1 MRHALVAVGKNQRNV
16 VTLIRMKLKHY
27 QEKVLK
33 ELKEYLSSLST
44 FKAKYEK
51 ALQFDADMAKDY
63 NFPKRAWENSTGR
76 TIYHSKTNGLG
87 EPLPDIYLK
96 VPTGG
101 GKTILACHSI
111 DLIQKTYL
119 ESQTGLILWIVP
131 STQIYRQTITALRNR
146 EHPYRQILDISS
158 GGRTLIK
165 EKAELFNRLDVEE
178 HLVVLML
185 MLPSASRQ
193 NKETLRMFRDSGG
206 FTDFFPP
213 EDNFKGHEEL
223 FKLFPNLDCF
233 TMPGEVFGTQ
243 IKTSL
248 GNTLRLLKPFIIIDE
263 GHKAYSETALDT
275 IRNFNPSFILELS
288 ATPPPHSNDLV
299 KITGRELHDEEMIK
313 LDIHLIN
320 KTTPKWQDTLLS
332 SFEKLAEL
340 EKIAREYE
348 ANTGKYIRPSCLI
361 QVERT
366 GKDQRDS
373 KFIHAEDAKEFLIKK
388 CNVPME
394 QIAIKSS
401 EKDDIEGIDLFANDC
416 PIRFIITKQ
425 ALQEGWDFSFAY
437 VLTILTN
444 PTSATGITQ
453 LVGRILRQP
462 FGQKTQIRMLDE
474 CYVFTFKQNASKLVR
489 EIKIGLESEGLG
501 DIAGR
506 IVTDEGAVDDGLFKE
521 VDIEYRP
528 GFKKFKG
535 KIYLPKFVIQEKESW
550 RDINFDI
557 DLLSEI
563 DWEAIELTEV
573 SNITL
578 NPDQRVGEID
588 LTIGYP
594 EENWNE
600 LIQRGVVKSKGTLE
614 IDETFLARQLG
625 DLIPNP
631 WIAYKKGDDAL
642 AILRKKYKSHVNK
655 TIVEANFVF
664 IIEELKKIIEKE
676 RNRLAEDVF
685 HKLIDSKKL
694 FFFLLEG
701 KGHHQIPSR
710 IKVKGNKQLVQADN
724 SPIQRSL
731 FEQSFEEEYNETEKR
746 VAIYLDEQEKLLWW
760 YRNISRQHYH
770 IQGWKKNKIYPDFI
784 TAGKDQEDE
793 TDYST
798 VYVLETKGVQ
808 LKANDDTRYKESVFA
823 LCNELGA
830 KKPWKELFDG
840 FPDHNFE
847 FQVVFEDEWQN
858 KINFLLEN

>member
-1 MRHALVAVGKNQRNV
+1 MR
-16 VTLIRMKLKHY
+16 LKHY
-27 QEKVLK
+27 QEKVIKQLR
-33 ELKEYLSSLST
+33 EYLSALT
-44 FKAKYEK
+44 EFKAKYKK
-51 ALQFDADMAKDY
+51 ALAFDADMAKDY
-63 NFPKRAWENSTGR
+63 NFPKRAWESATGK
-76 TIYHSKTNGLG
+76 TIYYSKTNGLG

-101 GKTILACHSI
+101 GKTLLACHSI
-111 DLIQKTYL
+111 DLIQKNYL
-119 ESQTGLILWIVP
+119 ERQTGLVLWIVP
-131 STQIYRQTITALRNR
+131 SNQIYRQTISALRNR

-165 EKAELFNRLDVEE
+165 EKTELFNRLDVEE
-178 HLVVLML
+178 HLIVLML
-185 MLPSASRQ
+185 MLPSAARQ

-213 EDNFKGHEEL
+213 EDDFKGHEEL
-223 FKLFPNLDCF
+223 VKLLPNLDCF
-233 TMPGEVFGTQ
+233 SSEGEVFGTQ
-243 IKTSL
+243 VKTSL
-248 GNTLRLLKPFIIIDE
+248 GNTLRLLKPLIIIDE
-263 GHKAYSETALDT
+263 GHKAYSDTALNT

-288 ATPPPHSNDLV
+288 ATPPPHSNELV

-332 SFEKLAEL
+332 SFEKLTEL
-340 EKIAREYE
+340 ERKAKEYE

-366 GKDQRDS
+366 GKDQRDG
-373 KFIHAEDAKEFLIKK
+373 KFIHAEDAKDFLIKK
-388 CNVPME
+388 CNIPVD

-401 EKDDIEGIDLFANDC
+401 EKDDIEGLNLFSSDC

-444 PTSATGITQ
+444 PSSATGITQ

-462 FGQKTQIRMLDE
+462 FGQKTQIKMLDE
-474 CYVFTFKQNASKLVR
+474 CYVYTFKQNASKLVR
-489 EIKIGLESEGLG
+489 EIKSGLESEGLG

-506 IVTDEGAVDDGLFKE
+506 IVSDEGAADDSLFKE
-521 VDIEYRP
+521 KDIEYRP
-528 GFKKFKG
+528 GFKKFDG
-535 KIYLPKFVIQEKESW
+535 KIYLPKFVIQEKGSW
-550 RDINFDI
+550 RDVNFEV
-557 DLLSEI
+557 DLLSQI
-563 DWEAIELTEV
+563 DWEKIDLKEV
-573 SNITL
+573 NGITL
-578 NPDQRVGEID
+578 NADQRAGEID
-588 LTIGYP
+588 LAIGYD
-594 EENWNE
+594 EKGFGY
-600 LIQRGVVKSKGTLE
+600 LRDKGVYTPKGTLE

-631 WIAYKKGDDAL
+631 WIAYQKGDE
-642 AILRKKYKSHVNK
+642 AIKIIRKKYQEHANNK
-655 TIVEANFVF
+655 IVEANFIF
-664 IIEELKKIIEKE
+664 IIEELKKIIDKE
-676 RNRLAEDVF
+676 RNRLAEGVF
-685 HKLIDSKKL
+685 RKLIDDKRL

-710 IKVKGNKQLVQADN
+710 IKVKGNKQLVRADN

-731 FEQSFEEEYNETEKR
+731 FEQSFEEEFNETEKK

-770 IQGWKKNKIYPDFI
+770 IQGWRKGRIYPDFI
-784 TAGKDQEDE
+784 ATQIDHEEK

-808 LKANDDTRYKESVFA
+808 LKANDDTRYKEDVFR
-823 LCNELGA
+823 LCNELGE
-830 KKPWKELFDG
+830 KKPWKELSED
-840 FPDHNFE
+840 FPDHDFE

-858 KINFLLEN
+858 KINLMFA